1 MTKAIRSAICAA
13 FFLSAAGPVG
23 AAQPVYP
30 AKGKSAKK
38 QTSDEQACS
47 NWAVKQS
54 GFDPAKPPPPQ
65 AVAKGATG
73 SGAGVKGAVVGGG
86 IGAVSGGNA
95 AEGAVAGA
103 VAGRVIKRNKN
114 RQEAKAINN
123 ANAQQVQA
131 GYDAYE
137 RARGACLTGRGYTV
151 K

>member
-1 MTKAIRSAICAA
+1 MTTAIRAA
-13 FFLSAAGPVG
+13 LCVGFFLSAAVPAQ
-23 AAQPVYP
+23 AAQAVYP
-30 AKGKSAKK
+30 AKGQSASK
-38 QTSDEQACS
+38 QASDESYCS
-47 NWAVKQS
+47 NWAAKQS
-54 GFDPAKPPPPQ
+54 GFDPAKPPPPT

>member
-13 FFLSAAGPVG
+13 FFLTAAGPVG
-23 AAQPVYP
+23 AAQAAYP
-30 AKGKSAKK
+30 AKGQSAKK
-38 QTSDEQACS
+38 QASDEQACS

>member
-23 AAQPVYP
+23 AAQAVYP
-30 AKGKSAKK
+30 AKGQSAKK

-95 AEGAVAGA
+95 GEAAVAGA
-103 VAGRVIKRNKN
+103 VAGRVIKRNRN
-114 RQEAKAINN
+114 RREAAAVNQ

-131 GYDAYE
+131 GYAGYE
-137 RARGACLTGRGYTV
+137 RARGACLTGRGYSV

>member
-1 MTKAIRSAICAA
+1 MSKTIRTAICAV
-13 FFLSAAGPVG
+13 FLMGVTAPAE
-23 AAQPVYP
+23 AAQAVYP
-30 AKGKSAKK
+30 AKGQSAKK
-38 QTSDEQACS
+38 QATDEHECS
-47 NWAVKQS
+47 TWAVKQS
-54 GFDPAKPPPPQ
+54 GFDPAAPPPPT

-95 AEGAVAGA
+95 GQAAVAGA

-131 GYDAYE
+131 GYGAYE
-137 RARGACLTGRGYTV
+137 RARGACLTGRGYSV

>member
-13 FFLSAAGPVG
+13 FFLSAAGPVE
-23 AAQPVYP
+23 AAQAVYP
-30 AKGKSAKK
+30 AKGQSAKK
-38 QTSDEQACS
+38 QASDEQACS
-47 NWAVKQS
+47 SWAVQQS
-54 GFDPAKPPPPQ
+54 GFDPAKPPPPT

>member
-1 MTKAIRSAICAA
+1 MPRKAPSP
-13 FFLSAAGPVG
+13 GP
-23 AAQPVYP
+23 
-30 AKGKSAKK
+30 
-38 QTSDEQACS
+38 
-47 NWAVKQS
+47 
-54 GFDPAKPPPPQ
+54 
-65 AVAKGATG
+65 
-73 SGAGVKGAVVGGG
+73 
-86 IGAVSGGNA
+86 
-95 AEGAVAGA
+95 

>member
-23 AAQPVYP
+23 AAQAVYP
-30 AKGKSAKK
+30 AKGQSAKK
-38 QTSDEQACS
+38 QMSDEQACS